1 MNNMLLSMFLIQF
14 IVFVSVFIYLY
25 KNRKKIKRKLIISRN
40 LKNKIKNLKTNQ
52 IELIKRIENLEVS
65 LLHSYSSKELKE
77 PPSLYKLMQVEE
89 KKSKSKNK
97 KQK

>member
-52 IELIKRIENLEVS
+52 IELINLEVS